1 VVFIVYPQ
9 LGTIFLGGAGVS
21 NRPKPTALKKLQG
34 NPGKRPLN
42 LQEPKPGKADIRVPR
57 GKLPKDGQAL
67 WRVIAP
73 VLDRLGV
80 LTEADLPA
88 LEMLCLHY
96 SVTRL
101 AWQSLNDDGLTV
113 ESIVE
118 TEDEK
123 RITIKKNP
131 AASIFRE
138 NSLAFKS
145 YLAEFGLTPASRVR
159 LKVDTT
165 EKEMSLAEMLF
176 EAVNG

>member
-1 VVFIVYPQ
+1 MVFLVYPQ
-9 LGTIFLGGAGVS
+9 LGTIFPGFEGMS

-42 LQEPKPGKADIRVPR
+42 VQEPKPGKADIRVPR
-57 GKLPKDGQAL
+57 GKLPKDGQTL
-67 WRVIAP
+67 WKVVAP
-73 VLDRLGV
+73 VLDQLGL

-96 SVTRL
+96 AVTRM
-101 AWQSLNDDGLTV
+101 AWQSLNDEGLTV
-113 ESIVE
+113 ESTVE
-118 TEDEK
+118 TERET
-123 RITIKKNP
+123 RVTIKKNP
-131 AASIFRE
+131 AASVFRE

-145 YLAEFGLTPASRVR
+145 YLSEFGLTPASRVR
-159 LKVDTT
+159 LKVDSK